1 MRILQEEAMKIPRLV
16 SLVLFIIVIP
26 GSLWAMEPGEHD
38 LASQMTRIVLQLAIV
53 IFAVRAGGGL
63 AQRLKLPSVIGELL
77 AGVLIGPYAFGAL
90 AIPGFPL
97 GLFPLS
103 PDFAVSP
110 ELYAFSTIASII
122 LLFSSGL
129 ETNIDMLLHYSF
141 AGSMVGLGGALLS
154 FGTGAGLAALLT
166 HQSVFSPASMFL
178 GIMSTATSVG
188 ITARIL
194 SDRKKMDSPEGV
206 TILAAAV
213 FDDVLGIVLL
223 AIVMGLTSALGGSGQ
238 ASLSPAAITGIA
250 LKAFAIWLGF
260 TAIGLLFGKAISSVL
275 KKMGGESTYPVLAL
289 GLAFLL
295 AGFFEMQGLAMIIG
309 AYIVGISLSKTDIA
323 FLIQDKTKP
332 LYDFFVPIFFAIMGM
347 LVDVGQILNPK
358 VLMLGIIYT
367 IAAVLAKIGGCG
379 LPALFLGFNIRGA
392 LRIGIGMVPRGEVA
406 LIIAGIGLAGGI
418 LEPSVFGVVILMIM
432 ATSIIA
438 PPLLSIALSRGGHGT
453 RKPVRNENSE
463 SIRIEFPN
471 REIAELVSST
481 FLKDLEREGFFVQL
495 MSIRDEISHIR
506 KGDIAISLVSEKNG
520 ITLETAPEDIPF
532 LRASLHEV
540 LVKLDASFEKLKENY
555 DFERSKNEIHVE
567 TGRVDRG
574 FKKLLDPHCVTTRLT
589 GNTKEAVIEELVDLL
604 DHAGHVENKT
614 ILLNDILDREKR
626 MSTGMEH
633 SIALPHARS
642 LGVSAQALAIGI
654 HREGIDFGTIDGTPG
669 RIIAL
674 IASPALGD
682 APHMQALAS
691 LGAVLGD
698 EGRRMRIIGART
710 DTEAY
715 DLLTGKA

>member
-1 MRILQEEAMKIPRLV
+1 MKTSRI
-16 SLVLFIIVIP
+16 VLFAVFIFAIP
-26 GSLWAMEPGEHD
+26 GTLWAMESGEQD
-38 LASQMTRIVLQLAIV
+38 LASQMTRIVLQLAII

-63 AQRLKLPSVIGELL
+63 AQRIKLPSVIGELL
-77 AGVLIGPYAFGAL
+77 VGVLIGPYALGSL
-90 AIPGFPL
+90 SLPGFPQ
-97 GLFPLS
+97 GIFPLS
-103 PDFAVSP
+103 SGFAVSP
-110 ELYAFSTIASII
+110 ELYAFSTLASII

-141 AGSMVGLGGALLS
+141 AGSMVGLGGVIVS
-154 FGTGAGLAALLT
+154 FATGAGLGALLT

-194 SDRKKMDSPEGV
+194 SDKKKMDSPEGV

-223 AIVMGLTSALGGSGQ
+223 AIVMGLASAMGGAGRE
-238 ASLSPAAITGIA
+238 SLSPAAITGIA
-250 LKAFAIWLGF
+250 IKAFAIWLGF
-260 TAIGLLFGKAISSVL
+260 TALGLLFGKKLSSIL

-289 GLAFLL
+289 GLALLL

-347 LVDVGQILNPK
+347 LVDVGQILNPR
-358 VLMLGIIYT
+358 VLFLGLIYT
-367 IAAVLAKIGGCG
+367 ATAVLAKIGGCG
-379 LPALFLGFNIRGA
+379 LPALFLGFNARGA
-392 LRIGIGMVPRGEVA
+392 MRIGMGMVPRGEVA

-418 LEPSVFGVVILMIM
+418 LEPSIFGVVILMIM
-432 ATSIIA
+432 ATSIVA
-438 PPLLSIALSRGGHGT
+438 PPLLNIALSHGGSGS
-453 RKPVRNENSE
+453 RNPVRNENSE

-471 REIAELVSST
+471 REIAELVTST

-506 KGDIAISLVSEKNG
+506 KGDIAISLVSDDNS
-520 ITLETAPEDIPF
+520 ITLETSPVDIPF
-532 LRASLHEV
+532 LRASIHEV

-555 DFERSKNEIHVE
+555 DIERSRNEIHVDA
-567 TGRVDRG
+567 GRVDRG
-574 FKKLLDPHCVTTRLT
+574 FRKLLDPHCVTTRLA
-589 GNTKEAVIEELVDLL
+589 GLTKEEVITELVDLL
-604 DHAGHVENKT
+604 DHAGHVDNPT

-642 LGVSAQALAIGI
+642 LGVSAQTLAIGI
-654 HREGIDFGTIDGTPG
+654 HREGVDFGTIDGTAG

-674 IASPALGD
+674 IASPATGD
-682 APHMQALAS
+682 APHMQVLAS

-698 EGRRMRIIGART
+698 EERRKRIIGART

-715 DLLTGKA
+715 DLLIGKN